1 MVLTARRIILA
12 LPAGLLLASCKPA
25 SAASQTITVYK
36 DPGCGCCTV
45 WVEHLRKAGFAATV
59 VASADRTA
67 LQSRYGLPPEA
78 GSCHTGVIG
87 PYLIEGHVPADDI
100 KRLLRE
106 APKAGGLA
114 VPGMPIGSP
123 GMEMPDGSREPYEV
137 LLLKAD
143 GSTAVFTRYS

>member
-1 MVLTARRIILA
+1 MVLATRRIFLA

-25 SAASQTITVYK
+25 SAASQAITVYK
-36 DPGCGCCTV
+36 DPSCGCCTG
-45 WVEHLRKAGFAATV
+45 WVEHLRKAGFTVTV
-59 VASADRTA
+59 VASTDRTA

-87 PYLIEGHVPADDI
+87 PYMIEGHVPAEDI

-123 GMEMPDGSREPYEV
+123 GMEMPDGSRESYDV
-137 LLLKAD
+137 LLIMKD
-143 GSTAVFTRYS
+143 GATTVFARHA

>member
-1 MVLTARRIILA
+1 MVLATRRIFLA
-12 LPAGLLLASCKPA
+12 VPAGLLLASCKPA
-25 SAASQTITVYK
+25 SAASQAITVYK

-67 LQSRYGLPPEA
+67 LQSRYGLPPQF
-78 GSCHTGVIG
+78 GSCHTGVVG
-87 PYLIEGHVPADDI
+87 PYFIEGHVPADDI

-106 APKAGGLA
+106 AAKARGLA

-123 GMEMPDGSREPYEV
+123 GMEMPDGSREPYDV
-137 LLLKAD
+137 LLVKKD
-143 GSTAVFTRYS
+143 GATAVFARYS

>member
-1 MVLTARRIILA
+1 MVLATRRIFLA

-45 WVEHLRKAGFAATV
+45 WVDHLRKAGFAVTV

-67 LQSRYGLPPEA
+67 LQSRYGLRPEF
-78 GSCHTGVIG
+78 GSCHTGVVG
-87 PYLIEGHVPADDI
+87 PYFIEGHVPADDI

-106 APKAGGLA
+106 APKASGLA

-123 GMEMPDGSREPYEV
+123 GMEMPDGSREPYDV
-137 LLLKAD
+137 LLVKKD
-143 GSTAVFTRYS
+143 GATAVFTRYA

>member
-1 MVLTARRIILA
+1 MVLATRRIFLA

-25 SAASQTITVYK
+25 SAASQAITVYK
-36 DPGCGCCTV
+36 DPSCGCCTG
-45 WVEHLRKAGFAATV
+45 WVEHLRKAGFTATI

-123 GMEMPDGSREPYEV
+123 GMEMPDGSREPYDV
-137 LLLKAD
+137 LLVKRD
-143 GSTAVFTRYS
+143 GTTAVFAHHP

>member
-1 MVLTARRIILA
+1 MVLTTRRIFLA
-12 LPAGLLLASCKPA
+12 LPAALLLASCKQA

-36 DPGCGCCTV
+36 DPSCGCCTV
-45 WVEHLRKAGFAATV
+45 WVEHLRKAGFTATI

-106 APKAGGLA
+106 APKASGLA

-123 GMEMPDGSREPYEV
+123 GMEMPDGSREPYDV
-137 LLLKAD
+137 LLVNRD
-143 GSTAVFTRYS
+143 GTTAVFTRYT